1 MRRRRDSP
9 AADAFRS
16 VVTAQHDTQG
26 AWRARRRSSRRWS
39 RVCQRRRESQGRPN
53 AGAVLADSIV
63 NAKFNKANREY
74 QEKQIA
80 LTAQAK
86 LEQARADDERK
97 TREAQAKIENY
108 KSQAGAADA
117 RKAKSEQ
124 PTVQKPIVLPDGTV
138 LSADGTQ
145 TVRAGVPK
153 APSTPQSVDQAI
165 NQIRLDPNRTDEVKD
180 GLIAQI
186 VKDHNTAHPE
196 KAITKIVT
204 NDKGELTAVT
214 VNPSAVAAA
223 GGKMALGAG
232 GKVTKVAAPKTC
244 RYKAEY
250 AGRAVGGSARR
261 AVMVTWITGSGHR
274 SSGKPSSTKS
284 APPIRTGQ
292 NQPSLRPESEQ
303 FKPTRSPRCSKQ
315 RN

>member
-1 MRRRRDSP
+1 VVAPGAVSWADSAPYGSTAALCYPAVPSAGPGSDRGSP
-9 AADAFRS
+9 APS
-16 VVTAQHDTQG
+16 TPSTPTG
-26 AWRARRRSSRRWS
+26 AAGVRCGGGGMARQPMHSDPSLQPSTTRKVLGGLAGVALGAGAGFVNAGGRAK
-39 RVCQRRRESQGRPN
+39 VDPN

-153 APSTPQSVDQAI
+153 PPSTPQSVDQAI
-165 NQIRLDPNRTDEVKD
+165 NQI
-180 GLIAQI
+180 A
-186 VKDHNTAHPE
+186 
-196 KAITKIVT
+196 
-204 NDKGELTAVT
+204 
-214 VNPSAVAAA
+214 S
-223 GGKMALGAG
+223 
-232 GKVTKVAAPKTC
+232 
-244 RYKAEY
+244 
-250 AGRAVGGSARR
+250 GSEP
-261 AVMVTWITGSGHR
+261 HR
-274 SSGKPSSTKS
+274 
-284 APPIRTGQ
+284 
-292 NQPSLRPESEQ
+292 
-303 FKPTRSPRCSKQ
+303 
-315 RN
+315 